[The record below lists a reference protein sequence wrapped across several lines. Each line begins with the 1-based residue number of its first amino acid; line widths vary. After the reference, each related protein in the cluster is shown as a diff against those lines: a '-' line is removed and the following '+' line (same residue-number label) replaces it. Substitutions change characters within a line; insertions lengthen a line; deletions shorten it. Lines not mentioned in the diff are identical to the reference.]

1 MSGTRTT
8 PEDPARYAIRV
19 RGHLD
24 DRWAARF
31 PGFTLTRQAD
41 GTTVLT
47 GRVEDQAALH
57 GWLRRVRDLGLPLVS
72 IAPATSEGS
81 AAPANREATPSGEEA
96 GS

>member
-1 MSGTRTT
+1 MSKTPTT
-8 PEDPARYAIRV
+8 PEEPARYAIRV

-31 PGFTLTRQAD
+31 PGFGLMRRVD

-47 GRVEDQAALH
+47 GPVADQAALH
-57 GWLRRVRDLGLPLVS
+57 GWLRRVRDLGLPLISV
-72 IAPATSEGS
+72 IPVAPDADREPLTS
-81 AAPANREATPSGEEA
+81 AASPDEEV

>member
-1 MSGTRTT
+1 MSGTPTT
-8 PEDPARYAIRV
+8 PEEPARYAIRV

-31 PGFTLTRQAD
+31 PGFSLTRRVD

-47 GRVEDQAALH
+47 GPVADEAALH
-57 GWLRRVRDLGLPLVS
+57 GWLRRVRDLALPLISVVPV
-72 IAPATSEGS
+72 APDAGTEPPTS
-81 AAPANREATPSGEEA
+81 AAASGDEEV